1 MPLLAILRKCAGLY
15 RQTRLIA
22 TTVARSYVFVALGYA
37 GKYAGKHAEQY
48 ARQHVQQKCDQKECA
63 MDKAII
69 DVIREN
75 EQLPD
80 HMTDSEIAKEY
91 KGTYTAARAAI
102 SLDHTPLDQ
111 QLADATARVLPFM
124 KKKK

>member
-1 MPLLAILRKCAGLY
+1 
-15 RQTRLIA
+15 
-22 TTVARSYVFVALGYA
+22 
-37 GKYAGKHAEQY
+37 
-48 ARQHVQQKCDQKECA
+48 

-80 HMTDSEIAKEY
+80 HMTDSEIAKQY
-91 KGTYTAARAAI
+91 KGTYTTARAAI

>member
-1 MPLLAILRKCAGLY
+1 
-15 RQTRLIA
+15 
-22 TTVARSYVFVALGYA
+22 
-37 GKYAGKHAEQY
+37 
-48 ARQHVQQKCDQKECA
+48 

-80 HMTDSEIAKEY
+80 HMTDSEIAKQY

-111 QLADATARVLPFM
+111 QLADATTRALPFM